1 MGFFKSLGN
10 KIVDTAKGIKNKVDT
25 KIQEHKDNKE
35 QQKFLNE
42 KFKAEKNALVFTVYF
57 SNGKKQNFTGLLD
70 HGNHI
75 IRLDSDLKSNEVSKI
90 SDEKNNE
97 YYIIRINPIKYQY
110 QVTISETEESN
121 IVLTKELDEIE
132 YTNEKPKEEKP
143 PVINTYNITN
153 TDNSTT
159 IKGIKNSNVNST
171 DSKVD
176 SKKEVNVGV
185 DVSANLQQKK
195 ENK

>member
-1 MGFFKSLGN
+1 MGFFKNIGN
-10 KIVDTAKGIKNKVDT
+10 KIADTAKGIKTKIDS
-25 KIQEHKDNKE
+25 KIQEHKENKE
-35 QQKFLNE
+35 QQKILNE

-57 SNGKKQNFTGLLD
+57 RNGKKQSFTGLLN
-70 HGNHI
+70 HGDHI
-75 IRLDSDLKSNEVSKI
+75 IRLDSDLKSNEVTKI

-110 QVTISETEESN
+110 QVTIPETEESN

-132 YTNEKPKEEKP
+132 YTNEKPKEEKT

-159 IKGIKNSNVNST
+159 IKGVKNSNVNST

-176 SKKEVNVGV
+176 SKKEVSVGV
-185 DVSANLQQKK
+185 DISANLQQKK
-195 ENK
+195 GE